1 MAFHTGMFCLCTV
14 LYDLMLAGSRQT
26 NITLAWT
33 QPLIIKGIQGS
44 CKIDTGRRAST
55 DVSPMNAG
63 LGEQATAMRSRAD
76 RASQLAGSAHSE
88 SH

>member
-1 MAFHTGMFCLCTV
+1 MTEIPAEGSEGIRRGVLAFRTGIFLCAV

-44 CKIDTGRRAST
+44 KRSGCALDALVKLTQAEELPRRL
-55 DVSPMNAG
+55 VP
-63 LGEQATAMRSRAD
+63 
-76 RASQLAGSAHSE
+76 
-88 SH
+88 